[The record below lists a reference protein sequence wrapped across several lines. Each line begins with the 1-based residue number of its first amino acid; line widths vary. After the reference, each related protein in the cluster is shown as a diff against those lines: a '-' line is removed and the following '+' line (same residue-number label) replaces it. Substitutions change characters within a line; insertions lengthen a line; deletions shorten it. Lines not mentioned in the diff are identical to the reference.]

1 MVQGEVHHDN
11 QSLKNGSKFFEA
23 ILFLRYNHYLWDEK
37 TVQEAL
43 LAVKDD
49 QKMDRLEKKL
59 LELSV
64 EKQNEDDEEDEDID
78 KSD

>member
-1 MVQGEVHHDN
+1 
-11 QSLKNGSKFFEA
+11 
-23 ILFLRYNHYLWDEK
+23 
-37 TVQEAL
+37 VQEAL

-59 LELSV
+59 QELSA
-64 EKQNEDDEEDEDID
+64 EEQNEDHREDEDMD